1 MRIEDSMSSIY
12 SVDELQLQL
21 IDDNKE
27 FNEDLNRFMKEK
39 WNLAN
44 SGFDYNVVA
53 VFGSQS
59 TGKSTL
65 LNRLFHTNFS
75 VMDEQS
81 RKQTTKGIW
90 LSEARERPMLIMD
103 VEGTDG
109 RERGEEQDFE
119 RKSALFSLAISEVLI
134 INMWENMVGLY
145 QGANMGLLKTV
156 LDVNLQLFQ
165 NKGAARTLLLFVI
178 RDFVGNT
185 PLKNL
190 QKTIEDD
197 MHKIWNELSKPENL
211 QNSDISDFF
220 DFMFIGLPHKVFKN
234 EQFEAEVKL
243 LKNRFYN
250 KDDPNYVFKPDYHR
264 RIPADGFPQYAQ
276 SIWDKVINNKDL
288 DIPTQQHLLAQ
299 YRCEE
304 IAKEAYEIFVN
315 KITPLKVKLDNGEI
329 IDKLGQELL
338 EYRDSAIKQF
348 SVEGCRYR
356 QDIYEKKKADFL
368 EQMNNTLY
376 SYYTSQISNALNA
389 TVEDFKKKFN
399 DKVIDDHNDF
409 QNIFDGLYQTSL
421 KEFQDVVDE
430 ITLPQ
435 TNWNSNEYI
444 KRVKEELNTIGN
456 NIRRKKVNEI
466 RFTIDKS
473 LRKDV
478 TACVRAA
485 LNENITESLW
495 EDLFDRYSVI
505 IEQNINKFINR
516 ATVYSCEDTE
526 MEHISKELKKASWD
540 AFYDTVFDETKDTLM
555 IIRLK
560 EKFETIFRYDINGL
574 PKVWKPGDDI
584 DGQFQNSINE
594 AYKLCEL
601 FNRIDIPISKIKE
614 TTEIDNLDE
623 DALVIIEPS
632 KKKMLLNRFRNTV
645 EILYIDAKH
654 SVVATTSE
662 IPYWMFI
669 VIIILGWNEFMAVLR
684 NPIYFILLIISITTV
699 YALYRMNLIQPTLKV
714 IRSIL
719 RDIGRQIVDK
729 LTAIENQN
737 VLNERYEMYKK
748 NYTNPHFNDDIY
760 DDKMKRF
767 SDMNIERRQPP
778 HGHGLVQSSSLSHLS
793 EAVHFIDNTEELD
806 KQYEMNVKQN
816 KRNKLLKRHTFQV
829 PVNPRSYD
837 DDDDDDDNSY
847 EMENLKKYEPNGS
860 ENRSHLGS
868 KLNISTTADD
878 DDDDDEYY

>member
-27 FNEDLNRFMKEK
+27 FNEDLSRFMKEK

-90 LSEARERPMLIMD
+90 LSEARDRPLLIMD

-315 KITPLKVKLDNGEI
+315 KITPLKIRLDNGEI

-338 EYRDSAIKQF
+338 EYRDSAIKRF

-356 QDIYEKKKADFL
+356 QDIYEKKKTDFL
-368 EQMNNTLY
+368 EQMNSTLY
-376 SYYTSQISNALNA
+376 SYYTTQINNALNA
-389 TVEDFKKKFN
+389 IVEDFKKKFN

-478 TACVRAA
+478 ITCVRQA
-485 LNENITESLW
+485 LN
-495 EDLFDRYSVI
+495 
-505 IEQNINKFINR
+505 
-516 ATVYSCEDTE
+516 
-526 MEHISKELKKASWD
+526 
-540 AFYDTVFDETKDTLM
+540 
-555 IIRLK
+555 
-560 EKFETIFRYDINGL
+560 
-574 PKVWKPGDDI
+574 
-584 DGQFQNSINE
+584 
-594 AYKLCEL
+594 
-601 FNRIDIPISKIKE
+601 
-614 TTEIDNLDE
+614 
-623 DALVIIEPS
+623 
-632 KKKMLLNRFRNTV
+632 
-645 EILYIDAKH
+645 
-654 SVVATTSE
+654 
-662 IPYWMFI
+662 
-669 VIIILGWNEFMAVLR
+669 
-684 NPIYFILLIISITTV
+684 
-699 YALYRMNLIQPTLKV
+699 
-714 IRSIL
+714 
-719 RDIGRQIVDK
+719 
-729 LTAIENQN
+729 
-737 VLNERYEMYKK
+737 
-748 NYTNPHFNDDIY
+748 
-760 DDKMKRF
+760 
-767 SDMNIERRQPP
+767 
-778 HGHGLVQSSSLSHLS
+778 
-793 EAVHFIDNTEELD
+793 
-806 KQYEMNVKQN
+806 
-816 KRNKLLKRHTFQV
+816 
-829 PVNPRSYD
+829 
-837 DDDDDDDNSY
+837 
-847 EMENLKKYEPNGS
+847 
-860 ENRSHLGS
+860 
-868 KLNISTTADD
+868 
-878 DDDDDEYY
+878 